1 MKEIIET
8 SGAPAPIG
16 PYSQA
21 VKVGNHLYVSGQIAI
36 NPETGELQMDNIE
49 DETKLVMKNLENV
62 LKAAGFTYEDVVK
75 TTIFLSDMELFP
87 LVNEIYGHSFV
98 VNPPARETVAV
109 KQLPKSVNVEISCIA
124 YKA

>member
-21 VKVGNHLYVSGQIAI
+21 VKVQNQLYVSGQIAI
-36 NPETGELQMDNIE
+36 NPGTGELNIDTIE
-49 DETKLVMKNLENV
+49 EETKLVMRNLGNV
-62 LKAAGFTYEDVVK
+62 LNAAGFKFEDVVK

-98 VNPPARETVAV
+98 INPPARETVAV
-109 KQLPKSVNVEISCIA
+109 KQLPKNVNVEISCIA
-124 YKA
+124 YKV